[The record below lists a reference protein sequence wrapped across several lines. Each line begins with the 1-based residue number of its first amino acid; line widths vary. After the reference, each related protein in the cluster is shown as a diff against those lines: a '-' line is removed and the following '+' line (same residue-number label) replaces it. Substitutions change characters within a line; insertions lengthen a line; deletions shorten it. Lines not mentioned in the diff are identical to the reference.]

1 MNYKE
6 FTEIIKFQINNLTD
20 QKCIEFGLWICNRL
34 LPEYQNFHDLNN
46 WGDPDKL
53 KEAIEFCETSNLNN
67 ITDQNILAE
76 LIEQIDTII
85 PDTEDFGDYPGSY
98 ALNSGTS
105 VLELLEYFVDKDK
118 SHIVN
123 ISEYMTDTI
132 DFKIAE
138 KNPALSKEE
147 VDKHADI
154 LNEYEQQIELT
165 K

>member
-34 LPEYQNFHDLNN
+34 LPEYQTFYDQNN

-53 KEAIEFCETSNLNN
+53 KEAIMFCESIKSNK
-67 ITDQNILAE
+67 ITDQNILAD
-76 LIEQIDTII
+76 LIEQVELII
-85 PDTEDFGDYPGSY
+85 PDTENFGDFSGSY
-98 ALNSGTS
+98 ALNSSAS

-138 KNPALSKEE
+138 KNQSISNEE

-154 LNEYEQQIELT
+154 LNEYKQQIELT

>member
-34 LPEYQNFHDLNN
+34 LPEYQKFYDQNN

-53 KEAIEFCETSNLNN
+53 KEAIEFCEISNSNI
-67 ITDQNILAE
+67 ITDQNILSD
-76 LIEQIDTII
+76 LIEQVEAII
-85 PDTEDFGDYPGSY
+85 PNTEDFGDYSGSY
-98 ALNSGTS
+98 ALNSSAS

-132 DFKIAE
+132 DFKIREMKPELTDAE
-138 KNPALSKEE
+138 ANKDAE
-147 VDKHADI
+147 I
-154 LNEYEQQIELT
+154 INEWNQQIELT